1 MELVDKLML
10 VFRIGCSL
18 VWALSAL
25 LMMLAV
31 LYGIVRAW
39 HWIRRRI

>member
-25 LMMLAV
+25 LVTLAV
-31 LYGIVRAW
+31 LYWIVRAW
-39 HWIRRRI
+39 RWIHRRI

>member
-1 MELVDKLML
+1 MGLVDKLML

-25 LMMLAV
+25 LVTLAV
-31 LYGIVRAW
+31 LYGIVRVW
-39 HWIRRRI
+39 RWIHRRI

>member
-1 MELVDKLML
+1 MGLVDKLML

-25 LMMLAV
+25 LVTLAV
-31 LYGIVRAW
+31 LYGIVRVL
-39 HWIRRRI
+39 HWIRRRN

>member
-1 MELVDKLML
+1 MELVDKLMWF
-10 VFRIGCSL
+10 FRIGICI

-25 LMMLAV
+25 LVMLAV

-39 HWIRRRI
+39 LWIRRRN

>member
-10 VFRIGCSL
+10 VFKIGCSL

-25 LMMLAV
+25 LVTLAV
-31 LYGIVRAW
+31 LYGIIRAW
-39 HWIRRRI
+39 LWIRRRI